1 MNEFVRRYPKFGE
14 IFFIDENGNKRFIA
28 GSDVTTEEANALQA
42 MGVVY
47 NVQGKTFDV
56 VAGVN
61 NITFP
66 WSIACDFEITNI
78 PAESGDLAVTLQNA
92 SVGTF
97 TYAKTDGTKAEFVT
111 QLNTWLSENAPK
123 WEAYMESEDVAILQL
138 SDYTAYE
145 NTCTITGCTLVKR
158 VGSEI
163 AAETDSIC
171 RNQVLQRTIYNGCC
185 RAKLEAWAT
194 NATDK
199 DNNPT
204 TRMNGT
210 TQLFAT
216 YPCSKAYY
224 DGELGDGLRD
234 NFPTYQDYLD
244 ACMVRT
250 KEVGIGIMKYHDG
263 KLIAGKL
270 LNKKLL
276 VRGVEIDAY
285 PAVVWA
291 NEFDSG
297 VEGYGSG
304 TFHLAGMS
312 ELSTLMRD
320 LTNGTSFAMDTVNV
334 SLGKRTGWSRI
345 SVTSNRWSC
354 CRSYSSGAWCYLS
367 SGICYN
373 YRFYSRFYVSAVA
386 RFTLD

>member
-1 MNEFVRRYPKFGE
+1 MNEFVRRYPKFGD
-14 IFFIDENGNKRFIA
+14 IFFIDENGQKRFVA
-28 GSDVTTEEANALQA
+28 GADVTTEEANALQA
-42 MGVVY
+42 VGVVY

-66 WSIACDFEITNI
+66 WSIACDFEITAI

-97 TYAKTDGTKAEFVT
+97 TYTKTDGTKSEFVT

-145 NTCTITGCTLVKR
+145 STCTITGCTLVKR

-163 AAETDSIC
+163 AAEANSTC

-185 RAKLEAWAT
+185 RARLEAWAT
-194 NATDK
+194 NATGK

-210 TQLFAT
+210 TQLFVT
-216 YPCSKAYY
+216 FPCSKAYY
-224 DGELGDGLRD
+224 DGELGDGLRE

-250 KEVGIGIMKYHDG
+250 KEVGVGIMRFDG
-263 KLIAGKL
+263 KTVSDKL

-276 VRGVEIDAY
+276 IRGVETSAY
-285 PAVVWA
+285 PAAVWA

-297 VEGYGSG
+297 VEGYGSA

-320 LTNGTSFAMDTVNV
+320 LTNGTSFPMDAVNV

-345 SVTSNRWSC
+345 SVTSGRWSC
-354 CRSYSSGAWCYLS
+354 CRCSSSSAWGCGV
-367 SGICYN
+367 SGICNSGYLY
-373 YRFYSRFYVSAVA
+373 YRFCVSAFA

>member
-1 MNEFVRRYPKFGE
+1 MNTIKKVPKVGD
-14 IFFIDENGNKRFIA
+14 IFIIVDGKKRFIS
-28 GSDVTTEEANALQA
+28 GSECTEEFINKQQA
-42 MGVVY
+42 VGVVY
-47 NVQGKTFDV
+47 NVSRTTFDV

-61 NITFP
+61 NKKFP
-66 WSIACDFEITNI
+66 WSIACDFEITKI
-78 PAESGDLAVTLQNA
+78 PADSGSLAVKLQN
-92 SVGTF
+92 VDLGNF
-97 TYAKTDGTKAEFVT
+97 DYVKTDGTKAEFVT

-145 NTCTITGCTLVKR
+145 STCTINGCTLVKR

-163 AAETDSIC
+163 AAETNSIC
-171 RNQVLQRTIYNGCC
+171 RNQVLQRTVYNGCC
-185 RAKLEAWAT
+185 RARLEAWVT
-194 NATDK
+194 NATDMFH
-199 DNNPT
+199 NPT
-204 TRMNGT
+204 TRVNGT
-210 TQLFAT
+210 TQLFVT

-224 DGELGDGLRD
+224 DGELGDGLRE

-244 ACMVRT
+244 ACMVRP
-250 KEVGIGIMKYHDG
+250 KEVGVGIMRFDG
-263 KLIAGKL
+263 KTVSDKL

-276 VRGVEIDAY
+276 IRGVETSAY
-285 PAVVWA
+285 PAAVWA

-320 LTNGTSFAMDTVNV
+320 LTNGTSLPMDAVNV

-345 SVTSNRWSC
+345 SVASDRWSC
-354 CRSYSSGAWCYLS
+354 CLCIKESAWHLSGNGVCSNAGLTK
-367 SGICYN
+367 
-373 YRFYSRFYVSAVA
+373 RFHVSAVA

>member
-1 MNEFVRRYPKFGE
+1 MNIIRKVPKVGD
-14 IFFIDENGNKRFIA
+14 IFIIVDGKKRFIS
-28 GSDVTTEEANALQA
+28 GSECTEEFINKQQA
-42 MGVVY
+42 VGVVY
-47 NVQGKTFDV
+47 NVSRTTFDV

-61 NITFP
+61 DKIFP
-66 WSIACDFEITNI
+66 WSIACDFEITKI
-78 PAESGDLAVTLQNA
+78 PTESGDLAVTLQNA

-97 TYAKTDGTKAEFVT
+97 TYTKTDGTKAEFVA
-111 QLNTWLSENAPK
+111 QLNTWLETNAPK

-138 SDYTAYE
+138 SDYTDYE
-145 NTCTITGCTLVKR
+145 GACTITGCTLVKR

-163 AAETDSIC
+163 AAETSSIC
-171 RNQVLQRTIYNGCC
+171 RNQVLQRTQYNGCC
-185 RAKLEAWAT
+185 RARLEAWAT
-194 NATDK
+194 NATGK
-199 DNNPT
+199 NNNPT

-210 TQLFAT
+210 TQLFVT
-216 YPCSKAYY
+216 FPCSKAYY
-224 DGELGDGLRD
+224 DGELGDGLRE

-250 KEVGIGIMKYHDG
+250 KEVGVGIMRFDG
-263 KLIAGKL
+263 KTVSDKL

-276 VRGVEIDAY
+276 VRGVETSAY
-285 PAVVWA
+285 PAAVWA

-320 LTNGTSFAMDTVNV
+320 LTNGTSLPMDAVNV

-345 SVTSNRWSC
+345 SITSYRWSC
-354 CRSYSSGAWCYLS
+354 CRFNSNSAWTSDSY
-367 SGICYN
+367 GICYN
-373 YRFYSRFYVSAVA
+373 YYYYYRFYVSAVA

>member
-1 MNEFVRRYPKFGE
+1 MNEFVRRYPKFGD

-42 MGVVY
+42 VGVVY
-47 NVQGKTFDV
+47 NVQGNTFDV

-61 NITFP
+61 NITSP
-66 WSIACDFEITNI
+66 WSIACDFEITKI
-78 PAESGDLAVTLQNA
+78 PAESGDLAVTLQGV

-97 TYAKTDGTKAEFVT
+97 TYTKTDGTKAEFVA

-163 AAETDSIC
+163 AAETSSIC
-171 RNQVLQRTIYNGCC
+171 RNQVLQRTQYNGCC
-185 RAKLEAWAT
+185 RARLEAWAT

-199 DNNPT
+199 NNNPT

-210 TQLFAT
+210 TQLFVIF
-216 YPCSKAYY
+216 PCSKAYY
-224 DGELGDGLRD
+224 DGELGDGLRE
-234 NFPTYQDYLD
+234 NFATYQDYLD
-244 ACMVRT
+244 ACMVRS
-250 KEVGIGIMKYHDG
+250 KEVGVGIMRFDG
-263 KLIAGKL
+263 KTVSDKL

-276 VRGVEIDAY
+276 VRGVETSAY
-285 PAVVWA
+285 PAAVWA

-304 TFHLAGMS
+304 TFHWAGFS

-320 LTNGTSFAMDTVNV
+320 LTNGTSLPMDAVNV

-345 SVTSNRWSC
+345 SVPSHCWSC
-354 CRSYSSGAWCYLS
+354 CRCNSNHAWY
-367 SGICYN
+367 YN
-373 YRFYSRFYVSAVA
+373 YDGVCSYGYFFSRFSVSAVA
-386 RFTLD
+386 RFKLD

>member
-1 MNEFVRRYPKFGE
+1 MNTIKKIPEVGDIFIIVDGKKRFVSGSDCTTE
-14 IFFIDENGNKRFIA
+14 FID
-28 GSDVTTEEANALQA
+28 SQQA
-42 MGVVY
+42 VGVVY
-47 NVQGKTFDV
+47 NVQGNTFDV

-61 NITFP
+61 NLTFP
-66 WSIACDFEITNI
+66 WSIACDFEITKI
-78 PAESGDLAVTLQNA
+78 PAESGSLAVKLHN
-92 SVGTF
+92 VDLGNF
-97 TYAKTDGTKAEFVT
+97 DYVKTDGTKAEFVA
-111 QLNTWLSENAPK
+111 QLNTWLETNAPK

-163 AAETDSIC
+163 AAETSSIC
-171 RNQVLQRTIYNGCC
+171 RNQVLQRTQYNGCC
-185 RAKLEAWAT
+185 RARLEAWT
-194 NATDK
+194 TYNTSSQ
-199 DNNPT
+199 NNPG

-210 TQLFAT
+210 TQLFAA

-224 DGELGDGLRD
+224 DGELGDGLRE

-320 LTNGTSFAMDTVNV
+320 LTNGTSLPMDAVNV

-345 SVTSNRWSC
+345 SVASLRWSC
-354 CRSYSSGAWCYLS
+354 CRYSSHNAWRYYYYGTCNDSYL
-367 SGICYN
+367 
-373 YRFYSRFYVSAVA
+373 YSRFSVSAVA

>member
-1 MNEFVRRYPKFGE
+1 MNEFVRRYPKFGD

-28 GSDVTTEEANALQA
+28 GADVTTEEANALQA
-42 MGVVY
+42 VGVVY

-66 WSIACDFEITNI
+66 WSIACDFEITAI

-97 TYAKTDGTKAEFVT
+97 TYTKTDGTKAEFVT

-145 NTCTITGCTLVKR
+145 STCTITGCTLVKR

-163 AAETDSIC
+163 AAETNSIC

-185 RAKLEAWAT
+185 RARLEAWAT

-199 DNNPT
+199 NNNPT

-224 DGELGDGLRD
+224 EGELGDGLRE

-276 VRGVEIDAY
+276 VRGVETSAY
-285 PAVVWA
+285 PAAVWA

-304 TFHLAGMS
+304 TFYWAGFS

-320 LTNGTSFAMDTVNV
+320 LTNGTSLPMDAVNV

-345 SVTSNRWSC
+345 SVTSSRWAC
-354 CRSYSSGAWCYLS
+354 CRCNSHYAWRYSNY
-367 SGICYN
+367 GICHNDLFYN
-373 YRFYSRFYVSAVA
+373 RFSVSAVA

>member
-1 MNEFVRRYPKFGE
+1 MNEFVRRYPKFGD
-14 IFFIDENGNKRFIA
+14 IFFIDENGNKRFVA
-28 GSDVTTEEANALQA
+28 GSDVTTEEADALQA
-42 MGVVY
+42 VGVVY
-47 NVQGKTFDV
+47 NVQGKIFDV

-61 NITFP
+61 DLTFQ
-66 WSIACDFEITNI
+66 WSIACDFEITTI
-78 PAESGDLAVTLQNA
+78 PSESGDYAVKLQN
-92 SVGTF
+92 VDLGNL
-97 TYAKTDGTKAEFVT
+97 TYIKSNGTKTEFVE

-138 SDYTAYE
+138 SDYTVYE
-145 NTCTITGCTLVKR
+145 STCTITGCTLVKR

-163 AAETDSIC
+163 AAETNSTC

-185 RAKLEAWAT
+185 RAKLEEGAT
-194 NATDK
+194 NSK
-199 DNNPT
+199 DNNNNPT
-204 TRMNGT
+204 TRMNGA
-210 TQLFAT
+210 TQLFVT
-216 YPCSKAYY
+216 FPCSKAYY
-224 DGELGDGLRD
+224 DGELGDGLRE

-276 VRGVEIDAY
+276 IRGVETSAY
-285 PAVVWA
+285 PAAVWA

-304 TFHLAGMS
+304 TFHWAGMS

-320 LTNGTSFAMDTVNV
+320 LTNGTSLPMDAVNV

-345 SVTSNRWSC
+345 SVASLRWPC
-354 CRSYSSGAWCYLS
+354 CRYVSNGAWSYDNY
-367 SGICYN
+367 GICNAY
-373 YRFYSRFYVSAVA
+373 YFDIRFSVSAVA
-386 RFTLD
+386 RFKLD

>member
-1 MNEFVRRYPKFGE
+1 MNEFVRRYPKFGD

-42 MGVVY
+42 VGVVY

-66 WSIACDFEITNI
+66 WSIACDYEITAI
-78 PAESGDLAVTLQNA
+78 PADSGSLAVKLQN
-92 SVGTF
+92 VDLGNF
-97 TYAKTDGTKAEFVT
+97 DYVKTDGTKAEFVA
-111 QLNTWLSENAPK
+111 QLNTWLETNAPK
-123 WEAYMESEDVAILQL
+123 WEAYMKSEDVAILQL
-138 SDYTAYE
+138 SNYTAYE
-145 NTCTITGCTLVKR
+145 STCTITGCTLVKR

-163 AAETDSIC
+163 AAETNGTC
-171 RNQVLQRTIYNGCC
+171 RNQVLQRTTYNGCC
-185 RAKLEAWAT
+185 RAMLEAWAT
-194 NATDK
+194 NSTDK
-199 DNNPT
+199 NNNPT
-204 TRMNGT
+204 TRMNGA
-210 TQLFAT
+210 TQLFVT
-216 YPCSKAYY
+216 FPCSKAYY
-224 DGELGDGLRD
+224 EGELGDGLRE

-250 KEVGIGIMKYHDG
+250 KEVGVGIMRFDG
-263 KLIAGKL
+263 KTVSDKL

-276 VRGVEIDAY
+276 IRGVETSAY
-285 PAVVWA
+285 PAAVWA

-320 LTNGTSFAMDTVNV
+320 LTNGTSLPMDAVNV
-334 SLGKRTGWSRI
+334 SLGKRTGWSSI
-345 SVTSNRWSC
+345 SVTFSRWSC
-354 CRSYSSGAWCYLS
+354 CRYVGNYAWHYGS
-367 SGICYN
+367 HGICRN
-373 YRFYSRFYVSAVA
+373 GNFYSRLPVSAVA

>member
-1 MNEFVRRYPKFGE
+1 MNTIKKIPEVGDIFIIVDGKKRFVSGSDCTTE
-14 IFFIDENGNKRFIA
+14 FIDQQ
-28 GSDVTTEEANALQA
+28 QA
-42 MGVVY
+42 VGVVY
-47 NVQGKTFDV
+47 DVNGKTFDV

-66 WSIACDFEITNI
+66 WSIACDFEITAI

-97 TYAKTDGTKAEFVT
+97 TYTKTDGTKAEFVT

-145 NTCTITGCTLVKR
+145 STCTITGCTLVKR

-163 AAETDSIC
+163 AAETNSAC
-171 RNQVLQRTIYNGCC
+171 RNQVLQRTIYNGCY
-185 RAKLEAWAT
+185 RARLEAWAT

-199 DNNPT
+199 NNNPT
-204 TRMNGT
+204 TRMNGV

-216 YPCSKAYY
+216 FPCSKAYY
-224 DGELGDGLRD
+224 DGELGDGLRE

-250 KEVGIGIMKYHDG
+250 KEVGVGIMRFDG
-263 KLIAGKL
+263 KTVSDKL

-320 LTNGTSFAMDTVNV
+320 LTNGTSLPMDAVNV

-345 SVTSNRWSC
+345 SVTSYRWSC
-354 CRSYSSGAWCYLS
+354 CRCNSGGAWHYYGG
-367 SGICYN
+367 GICYN
-373 YRFYSRFYVSAVA
+373 SSFCNRFSVSAVA

>member
-1 MNEFVRRYPKFGE
+1 MNTIKKIPEVGDIFIIVDGKKRFVSGSDCTTE
-14 IFFIDENGNKRFIA
+14 FID
-28 GSDVTTEEANALQA
+28 SQQA
-42 MGVVY
+42 VGVVY

-78 PAESGDLAVTLQNA
+78 PAESGDLAVTLQDV

-97 TYAKTDGTKAEFVT
+97 TYTKTDGTKAEFVT
-111 QLNTWLSENAPK
+111 QLNTWLETNAPK

-138 SDYTAYE
+138 SDYTTYE
-145 NTCTITGCTLVKR
+145 STCTITGCTLVKR

-163 AAETDSIC
+163 AAETSSIC
-171 RNQVLQRTIYNGCC
+171 RNQVLQRTQYNGCC
-185 RAKLEAWAT
+185 RARLEEWAT
-194 NATDK
+194 NSK
-199 DNNPT
+199 DNNNNPT
-204 TRMNGT
+204 TRMNGA
-210 TQLFAT
+210 TQLFVT
-216 YPCSKAYY
+216 FPCSKAYY
-224 DGELGDGLRD
+224 DGELGDGLRE

-244 ACMVRT
+244 ACMVRP
-250 KEVGIGIMKYHDG
+250 KEVGVGIMRFDG
-263 KLIAGKL
+263 KTVSDKL

-276 VRGVEIDAY
+276 IRGVETSAY
-285 PAVVWA
+285 PAAVWA

-304 TFHLAGMS
+304 TFHWAGFS

-320 LTNGTSFAMDTVNV
+320 LTNGTSLPMDAVNV

-345 SVTSNRWSC
+345 SVTSSRWSC
-354 CRSYSSGAWCYLS
+354 CRSVSNSAWHYYSI
-367 SGICYN
+367 GICN
-373 YRFYSRFYVSAVA
+373 INIFYVRFYVSAVA

>member
-1 MNEFVRRYPKFGE
+1 MNTIKKIPEVGDIFIIVDGKKRFVSGSDCTTE
-14 IFFIDENGNKRFIA
+14 FIDQQ
-28 GSDVTTEEANALQA
+28 QA
-42 MGVVY
+42 VGVVY
-47 NVQGKTFDV
+47 DVNGKTFDV

-61 NITFP
+61 NITLP
-66 WSIACDFEITNI
+66 WSIACDFEITKI
-78 PAESGDLAVTLQNA
+78 PAESSDLAVTLKNA

-97 TYAKTDGTKAEFVT
+97 TYTKTDGTKAEFVA
-111 QLNTWLSENAPK
+111 QLNTWLETNAPK

-138 SDYTAYE
+138 SDYTSYE
-145 NTCTITGCTLVKR
+145 STCTITGCTLVKR

-163 AAETDSIC
+163 AAETNITC
-171 RNQVLQRTIYNGCC
+171 RNQVLQRTTYNGCC
-185 RAKLEAWAT
+185 RARLEAWAT
-194 NATDK
+194 NSTDK
-199 DNNPT
+199 NNNPT
-204 TRMNGT
+204 TRMNGA
-210 TQLFAT
+210 TQLFAI

-224 DGELGDGLRD
+224 DGELGDGLRE

-320 LTNGTSFAMDTVNV
+320 LTNGTSLPMDAVNV

-354 CRSYSSGAWCYLS
+354 CRYSSNHAVYYLS
-367 SGICYN
+367 SGICFN
-373 YRFYSRFYVSAVA
+373 SSFYYRFYVSAVA

>member
-1 MNEFVRRYPKFGE
+1 MNEFVRRYPKFGD

-28 GSDVTTEEANALQA
+28 GSDVTTEEADALQA
-42 MGVVY
+42 VGVVY

-66 WSIACDFEITNI
+66 WSIACDFEITKI
-78 PAESGDLAVTLQNA
+78 PAESGDLAVTLQSA

-97 TYAKTDGTKAEFVT
+97 TYTKTDGTKAEFVA
-111 QLNTWLSENAPK
+111 QLNTWLETNAPK

-145 NTCTITGCTLVKR
+145 NACTITGCTLVKR

-163 AAETDSIC
+163 AAETSSIC
-171 RNQVLQRTIYNGCC
+171 RNQVLQRTQYNGCC
-185 RAKLEAWAT
+185 RARLEAWAT

-199 DNNPT
+199 NNNPT

-210 TQLFAT
+210 TQLFVVF
-216 YPCSKAYY
+216 PCSKAYY
-224 DGELGDGLRD
+224 EGELGDGLRE

-250 KEVGIGIMKYHDG
+250 KELCVGIMRFDG
-263 KLIAGKL
+263 KTVSDKL

-276 VRGVEIDAY
+276 VRGVETSAY
-285 PAVVWA
+285 PAAVWA

-304 TFHLAGMS
+304 TFHWVGFS

-320 LTNGTSFAMDTVNV
+320 LTNGTSLPMDAVNV

-345 SVTSNRWSC
+345 SVASLRWLC
-354 CRSYSSGAWCYLS
+354 CRFGSSSAWSYLAS
-367 SGICYN
+367 ICGGSN
-373 YRFYSRFYVSAVA
+373 FFNRFYVSAVA
-386 RFTLD
+386 RFKLD

>member
-1 MNEFVRRYPKFGE
+1 
-14 IFFIDENGNKRFIA
+14 
-28 GSDVTTEEANALQA
+28 
-42 MGVVY
+42 
-47 NVQGKTFDV
+47 
-56 VAGVN
+56 
-61 NITFP
+61 
-66 WSIACDFEITNI
+66 
-78 PAESGDLAVTLQNA
+78 
-92 SVGTF
+92 
-97 TYAKTDGTKAEFVT
+97 
-111 QLNTWLSENAPK
+111 
-123 WEAYMESEDVAILQL
+123 
-138 SDYTAYE
+138 
-145 NTCTITGCTLVKR
+145 
-158 VGSEI
+158 
-163 AAETDSIC
+163 
-171 RNQVLQRTIYNGCC
+171 
-185 RAKLEAWAT
+185 
-194 NATDK
+194 
-199 DNNPT
+199 
-204 TRMNGT
+204 MNGV

-224 DGELGDGLRD
+224 DGELGDGLRE

-320 LTNGTSFAMDTVNV
+320 LTNGTSLPMDAVNV

-345 SVTSNRWSC
+345 SVASGRWSC
-354 CRSYSSGAWCYLS
+354 CRCSSAYAWLYYHY
-367 SGICYN
+367 GICDSN
-373 YRFYSRFYVSAVA
+373 YFYLRFSVSAVA

>member
-1 MNEFVRRYPKFGE
+1 MNEFVRRYPKFGD

-42 MGVVY
+42 VGVVY

-66 WSIACDFEITNI
+66 WSIACDFEITKI
-78 PAESGDLAVTLQNA
+78 PAESGDLAVTLQGV

-97 TYAKTDGTKAEFVT
+97 TYTKTDGTKAEFVA
-111 QLNTWLSENAPK
+111 QLNTWLETNAPT

-138 SDYTAYE
+138 SNYTTYE
-145 NTCTITGCTLVKR
+145 STCTITGCTLVKR

-163 AAETDSIC
+163 AAETNSTC
-171 RNQVLQRTIYNGCC
+171 RNQVLQRTQCNGCC
-185 RAKLEAWAT
+185 RAGSEAWAT
-194 NATDK
+194 NSTDEN
-199 DNNPT
+199 NNPT
-204 TRMNGT
+204 TRMNGA
-210 TQLFAT
+210 TQLFVT
-216 YPCSKAYY
+216 FPCSKVYY
-224 DGELGDGLRD
+224 DGELGDGLRE

-244 ACMVRT
+244 ACMVRP
-250 KEVGIGIMKYHDG
+250 KEVGVGIMRFDG
-263 KLIAGKL
+263 KTVSDKL

-276 VRGVEIDAY
+276 IRGVETSAY
-285 PAVVWA
+285 PAAVWA

-304 TFHLAGMS
+304 TFHWAGFS

-320 LTNGTSFAMDTVNV
+320 LTNGTSLPMDAVNV

-345 SVTSNRWSC
+345 SVAAYRWSC
-354 CRSYSSGAWCYLS
+354 CRAVSSIAWSCLGSGLCAYSSFC
-367 SGICYN
+367 
-373 YRFYSRFYVSAVA
+373 YRFCVSAVA

>member
-1 MNEFVRRYPKFGE
+1 MNIIRKVPKVGD
-14 IFFIDENGNKRFIA
+14 IFIIVDGKKRFIS
-28 GSDVTTEEANALQA
+28 GSECTEEFINKQQA
-42 MGVVY
+42 VGVVY
-47 NVQGKTFDV
+47 NVSRTTFDV

-61 NITFP
+61 NKTFP

-78 PAESGDLAVTLQNA
+78 PADSGSLTVKLQN
-92 SVGTF
+92 VNLGNF
-97 TYAKTDGTKAEFVT
+97 DYVKTNGTKAEFVT

-145 NTCTITGCTLVKR
+145 GTCTITGCTLVKR

-163 AAETDSIC
+163 AAETSSIC

-185 RAKLEAWAT
+185 RARLEVWAT
-194 NATDK
+194 NSTDK
-199 DNNPT
+199 NNNPT
-204 TRMNGT
+204 TRMNGA
-210 TQLFAT
+210 TQLFVT

-224 DGELGDGLRD
+224 DGELGDGLRE

-250 KEVGIGIMKYHDG
+250 KEIDVGIMQYDG
-263 KLIAGKL
+263 KTLADKL

-276 VRGVEIDAY
+276 VRGVKKSAY
-285 PAVVWA
+285 PAAVWA

-297 VEGYGSG
+297 VEGYGPG
-304 TFHLAGMS
+304 TFHFASLSEMS
-312 ELSTLMRD
+312 ILMRNI
-320 LTNGTSFAMDTVNV
+320 TYGTSLPIDLINI
-334 SLGKRTGWSRI
+334 SLGKRTNWSRI
-345 SVTSNRWSC
+345 DIS
-354 CRSYSSGAWCYLS
+354 
-367 SGICYN
+367 
-373 YRFYSRFYVSAVA
+373 YSRFSSCLFNNTYRWLCSNNGVLLITPLAQPFRVSVVA